1 MIYLRLAAAA
11 VVALALYGAYW
22 SVDNNGYQR
31 AMSEMRGSA
40 LVAAQEQ
47 AKRLKLSQEIHD
59 ADQATIARLAADARR
74 VRVNFPTC
82 SPASGGKGADGSARV
97 LPDSVDA
104 AFADLQEA
112 TGRLVQRCD
121 QLNIDAIRQND
132 SLP

>member
-1 MIYLRLAAAA
+1 MIYLRLAASAI
-11 VVALALYGAYW
+11 VALALYGAYW
-22 SVDNNGYQR
+22 SVDRNGYQR
-31 AMSEMRGSA
+31 AMSEMRDSA

-47 AKRLKLSQEIHD
+47 AKRLKLSQEKHD

-82 SPASGGKGADGSARV
+82 TGSGKGADGSAGILSDR
-97 LPDSVDA
+97 VDA